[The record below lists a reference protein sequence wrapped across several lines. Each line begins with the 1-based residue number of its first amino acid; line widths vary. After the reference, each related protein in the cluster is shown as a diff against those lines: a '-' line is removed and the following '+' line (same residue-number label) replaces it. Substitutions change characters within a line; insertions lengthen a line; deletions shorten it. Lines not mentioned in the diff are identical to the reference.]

1 MWVCASWPKNA
12 PMKDLH
18 MSCSLDFSAIFIL
31 SQVQRRHIG
40 VEQLDRFSMKK
51 RNRERGGVQWPQ
63 ASNLGWPLFQTCRP
77 TWFILRSDDRSWY
90 KCFASCD
97 LSVPSTPAS
106 VVISCTDTWMAGIRS
121 VDILTTLTF
130 TELRLSLSMIY
141 YGLSQ

>member
-1 MWVCASWPKNA
+1 MCKLAEKCTNETPTYVMQFGLFSHIHTFSGPKA
-12 PMKDLH
+12 PH
-18 MSCSLDFSAIFIL
+18 WSGTIGSIL
-31 SQVQRRHIG
+31 NEEAKQG
-40 VEQLDRFSMKK
+40 A
-51 RNRERGGVQWPQ
+51 GGVQWPQ

-106 VVISCTDTWMAGIRS
+106 VVISCPDTWMAGIRS